1 MVQKCISYSKDGAS
15 QGNPVA
21 MAMYA
26 LRLSVLQSELKHEK
40 TNLKSVAYADDYVEA
55 RSLHGLSK
63 CWAT

>member
-1 MVQKCISYSKDGAS
+1 MVKKCISYSKDGAS

-40 TNLKSVAYADDYVEA
+40 TN
-55 RSLHGLSK
+55 SK
-63 CWAT
+63 KLLRMRTTMWKHEVSMA